1 MCILRR
7 HEGHTWSDSSES
19 LVLPPWTTLAR
30 PELWSSC
37 GQCLSFWSSCWV
49 PCKSKRVSPGEHREN
64 VEKTSPSKIFL
75 ILLTLLV
82 LIYFD
87 YWVIIV
93 IMRNMF
99 LQVFFLSI
107 TRVNLNDQQSIIC
120 AIQNLF
126 HLSFTWVGHIGTSF
140 FSYLHVG
147 WNKKCLC
154 WIQYLHRRIFLYFTH
169 DVIVS
174 SFGQEMIIVP
184 GPITTCS
191 VPFCTLSSLYTGE
204 GQYFIFN
211 MIQHD
216 FKSQNNNPVLQHF
229 QQHWQLNLFCLSS
242 YFCWVK

>member
-1 MCILRR
+1 MRDTPGLTRR
-7 HEGHTWSDSSES
+7 SHWYFHLGPLSQD
-19 LVLPPWTTLAR
+19 P
-30 PELWSSC
+30 SC
-37 GQCLSFWSSCWV
+37 DDHCQVFFWSWCRV
-49 PCKSKRVSPGEHREN
+49 PCKSERVSPGEHREN
-64 VEKTSPSKIFL
+64 VEKASPSEIFL

-93 IMRNMF
+93 IIRNMF

-154 WIQYLHRRIFLYFTH
+154 SIFTSVHFFCILHA
-169 DVIVS
+169 
-174 SFGQEMIIVP
+174 M
-184 GPITTCS
+184 
-191 VPFCTLSSLYTGE
+191 
-204 GQYFIFN
+204 
-211 MIQHD
+211 
-216 FKSQNNNPVLQHF
+216 
-229 QQHWQLNLFCLSS
+229 W
-242 YFCWVK
+242 

>member
-7 HEGHTWSDSSES
+7 DEGHTWSDSSES

-30 PELWSSC
+30 PELWWS
-37 GQCLSFWSSCWV
+37 LSGF
-49 PCKSKRVSPGEHREN
+49 
-64 VEKTSPSKIFL
+64 FL
-75 ILLTLLV
+75 IIVSSTLQVRESFSRRAPRECWESFALRD
-82 LIYFD
+82 LPDPPHPPSFD

-107 TRVNLNDQQSIIC
+107 TRVNRNDQQSIIC

-154 WIQYLHRRIFLYFTH
+154 SIFTSVHFFCILHA
-169 DVIVS
+169 
-174 SFGQEMIIVP
+174 M
-184 GPITTCS
+184 
-191 VPFCTLSSLYTGE
+191 
-204 GQYFIFN
+204 
-211 MIQHD
+211 
-216 FKSQNNNPVLQHF
+216 
-229 QQHWQLNLFCLSS
+229 W
-242 YFCWVK
+242 